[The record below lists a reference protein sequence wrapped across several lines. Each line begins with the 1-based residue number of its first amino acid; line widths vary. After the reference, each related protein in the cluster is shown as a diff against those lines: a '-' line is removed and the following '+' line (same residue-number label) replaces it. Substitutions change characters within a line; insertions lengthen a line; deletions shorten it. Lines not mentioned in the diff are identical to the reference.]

1 MQTSEA
7 KYCLDMHSAIGV
19 TCLRNSP
26 FPHLWFKRASVWH
39 WHWHTL
45 ALFLPSCTPLKAALP
60 QATRA
65 ASEQGSLACSRTTQN
80 VGSTKP
86 SQAEQVD

>member
-1 MQTSEA
+1 MQASEA

-26 FPHLWFKRASVWH
+26 FGLSRPH
-39 WHWHTL
+39 HWHTL
-45 ALFLPSCTPLKAALP
+45 ALFLPSCTPPSEGSSPPGNTCSIWARISSMQQDACT
-60 QATRA
+60 AT
-65 ASEQGSLACSRTTQN
+65 EN
-80 VGSTKP
+80 VGSTNP